1 MPTPIPRWKQFVG
14 VGKETVAWN
23 TPAVA
28 TTFFPI
34 TASDHTPQF
43 EDILDDGY
51 RGNAAQEQA
60 YYQGVGW
67 TDVNWPNMNFYPDTS
82 GVLLMGM
89 LGLDTVTGTAR
100 TGTIAAASAG
110 ATSLTYTV
118 VTGGTPII
126 GDIFGIDAGLSTAEQ
141 VTVTAVSGGGPF
153 TLTVAATRFA
163 HGAAAPASAL
173 FQHALTLNNVGFPP
187 SYTGVRMTALVATA
201 EQIGGIYWEEL
212 VLKFANP
219 GRLTV
224 DAKGKGTIQGAV
236 TAPSNVYSTQKIVLP
251 WQGSLNI
258 AAAVNA
264 KLIGG
269 TITIRRPVDM
279 IFGMA
284 NSQNANASNVNG
296 ITVGGSVEFY
306 SQDQTELNYWLNN
319 TQPAVSLSFLSDVNS
334 LVLQMS
340 KFAFAKGTKL
350 DFGSQYVRTRGTFK
364 AVANL
369 TDGTP
374 APLKA
379 FAVSAQSASY

>member
-14 VGKETVAWN
+14 VGKEVGGWN
-23 TPAVA
+23 VPAVA
-28 TTFFPI
+28 ATFFPI

-43 EDILDDGY
+43 EDILDDSY

-67 TDVNWPNMNFYPDTS
+67 SEVNWPNMNFYPDDS
-82 GVLLMGM
+82 GVLLMAL
-89 LGLDTVTGTAR
+89 LGLDTLTGTAR

-118 VTGGTPII
+118 VTGGTPVI
-126 GDIFGIDAGLSTAEQ
+126 GDIFGIDAGLPTAEQ

-163 HGAAAPASAL
+163 HGASAPASAL
-173 FQHALTLNNVGFPP
+173 FQHALTLNNAAFPP
-187 SYTGVRMTALVATA
+187 SYTGARFTGLVATA
-201 EQIGGIYWEEL
+201 EQVGGIYWEEL

-224 DAKGKGTIQGAV
+224 DAKGKGTIQGTV
-236 TAPSNVYSTQKIVLP
+236 TAPSNVYSTQKIMLP

-258 AAAVNA
+258 AGGANA
-264 KLIGG
+264 KLISGQVV
-269 TITIRRPVDM
+269 IRRPVDM
-279 IFGMA
+279 VFGMA
-284 NSQNANASNVNG
+284 NSQNANASNVNAMS
-296 ITVGGSVEFY
+296 VGGQVEFY

-319 TQPAVSLSFLSDVNS
+319 TQPTVSLTFLSDVNS
-334 LVLQMS
+334 LILQMS
-340 KFAFAKGTKL
+340 KFAFAKGSKL
-350 DFGSQYVRTRGTFK
+350 DFGTQYVRDRGTFK
-364 AVANL
+364 AMANL

-374 APLKA
+374 GPLKA
-379 FAVSAQSASY
+379 FAVSARSASY